1 LADVGK
7 NGKMILKF
15 MLKKED
21 GVEVIWHGVARIH
34 VGQGGS
40 CGHGY

>member
-15 MLKKED
+15 MLKKAD
-21 GVEVIWHGVARIH
+21 GIEVEWHGVARIH
-34 VGQGGS
+34 FVQVGS
-40 CGHGY
+40 FGHGY